1 MDVQITEEQGML
13 RDSVAKFC
21 QNEIPLEKVRE
32 LADDPVGLP
41 DALWMQIAEQ
51 GWLGLLIPEEHGGIG
66 LGVTEQA
73 IVCEEMGR
81 ALLPGPYL
89 STVLAAYAI
98 SKAGT
103 ETAKGAWL
111 EKIVAGEA
119 RGTLALLEESAQ
131 LAPRSVHTRAIP
143 SDEGYL
149 LNGKKFLVEDA
160 VAADFYIVA
169 ARTDEGDDG
178 TTLFVVAK
186 DTPGVSV
193 APNKLTDL
201 TSRSGQVTLENVAGP
216 SDNVLGT
223 PDAGLQVVDVVLAVS
238 NVFLAGACVTGSEY
252 ILKLTV
258 DYAKER
264 TQFGKLIGTFQA
276 VKHPLAYLFAYI
288 ESSRSAYHYAAWAA
302 DAKSEDKRCAAAIA
316 CLSCTETF
324 RKTTLDCLQAH
335 GGIGFTWEYD
345 LHLFLKRAKHNQ
357 NLLGMPRD
365 YEEIVATEALGI

>member
-13 RDSVAKFC
+13 RDSVVKFC
-21 QNEIPLEKVRE
+21 QKEMPLEKVRE
-32 LADDPVGLP
+32 FADDPIGLP
-41 DALWMQIAEQ
+41 DAVWNQIAEQ
-51 GWLGLLIPEEHGGIG
+51 GWLGLLVPEEHGGIG

-98 SKAGT
+98 SNAGT
-103 ETAKGAWL
+103 ETTKDSWL
-111 EKIVAGEA
+111 EKIVSGEA
-119 RGTLALLEESAQ
+119 RGALALLEESAQ
-131 LAPRSVHTRAIP
+131 LASHSVHTRAVP
-143 SDEGYL
+143 SDSGYL

-160 VAADFYIVA
+160 IAADFYIVA
-169 ARTDEGDDG
+169 ARTSEGDDG

-186 DTPGVSV
+186 DAPGVSV
-193 APNKLTDL
+193 APNKLTDM
-201 TSRSGQVTLENVAGP
+201 TSRSGQVTLENVAVSG
-216 SDNVLGT
+216 DDVLGNV
-223 PDAGLQVVDVVLAVS
+223 DAGWSVVDDVLTVA
-238 NVFLAGACVTGSEY
+238 NVCMAGACVAGSEY

-276 VKHPLAYLFAYI
+276 VKHPLAYLFAHI
-288 ESSRSAYHYAAWAA
+288 ESARSAYHYAAWAV
-302 DAKSEDKRCAAAIA
+302 DANSEDKRCATAIA
-316 CLSCTETF
+316 RLSATETF

-345 LHLFLKRAKHNQ
+345 LHLFLKRAKHTQ
-357 NLLGMPRD
+357 FLLGAPRD
-365 YEEIVATEALGI
+365 YEEIVVTEALGI